1 MTSVWEV
8 ARRPK
13 WLAALAFALAV
24 AAVFAWL
31 GQWQWERSI
40 NTGAVIDRNTEA
52 VVELVDVAT
61 PQSIITSDA
70 SGRMVSV
77 TCQMVSG
84 DDVWVTNRQSP
95 SGSQAWL
102 VRHCRL
108 ASGDSLVVV
117 VGAAQSE
124 RSVEMTHGVVDYQG
138 RYVPTESPQ
147 ASDFEKGEQS
157 TVSVAQLIN
166 QWREPGPVYG
176 GYLVLDQAPEGLETI
191 STEPPSLE
199 RQLNWLNIF
208 YAAEWVIFAFFA
220 LYLWFRLVKDE
231 WEKELEEASAAPE

>member
-31 GQWQWERSI
+31 GQWQWERSVD
-40 NTGAVIDRNTEA
+40 TGAVIDRNTEE
-52 VVELVDVAT
+52 VVDLVAVAT

-77 TCQMVSG
+77 TCEMVSG

-95 SGSQAWL
+95 AGPQSWL
-102 VRHCRL
+102 VRHCIL
-108 ASGDSLVVV
+108 PSGDSLAVV

-124 RSVEMTHGVVDYQG
+124 RPTEMTNGVADYQG

-147 ASDFEKGEQS
+147 ASDFENGEQS

-176 GYLVLDQAPEGLETI
+176 GYLVLDEAPGGLETI
-191 STEPPSLE
+191 STEPPSVE

-231 WEKELEEASAAPE
+231 WEKELEDASAAPE